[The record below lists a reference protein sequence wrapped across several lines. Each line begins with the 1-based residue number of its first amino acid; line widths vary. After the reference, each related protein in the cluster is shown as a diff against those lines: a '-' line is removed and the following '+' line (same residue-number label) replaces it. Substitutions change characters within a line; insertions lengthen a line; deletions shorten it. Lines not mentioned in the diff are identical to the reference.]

1 MFTPQAKHKARK
13 QINIVQ
19 GSASKGG
26 FRSGY
31 QSFVSDSRTPFD
43 ALSDMTNVT
52 LDQDNLPRP
61 RESLV
66 LFGSQ
71 PLGTIIGASTF
82 IKIVAGLP
90 EKWDITMQVIGSYG
104 KVHTRKDGGAWVA
117 AGGTNQYS
125 PTAIVNFCQSGNR
138 VYANNGTNNMS
149 YYDIATDAT
158 IEYTALTTPST
169 PTATGTGLTG
179 TTFTYY
185 YRVSANSAVGESA
198 ASVADT
204 EQVALARDQWT
215 TGKYVTV
222 TWSAVA
228 GAVTSYNVYVG
239 TVAGE
244 EKYLTTV
251 SNGLSFVDDGTMVAN
266 AFKIAPAGNSTAGPK
281 LTYMWNKDG
290 QLFGVGDADNPDY
303 LWYDAGSTA
312 VGDFSP
318 FNGGGN
324 VSINAGGDTVPTA
337 VRSFRT
343 GKGDAALTVLS
354 SGVAGVG
361 KMHHLVFTTN
371 TFDNNVINIPNVSEA
386 NGQGGTIA
394 PRAVVEVNNSIVYLT
409 GQDFKSTGTSP
420 NIQNILSTN
429 SISADIIPDVR
440 MINRNAAR
448 NACALVYE
456 NKAYFALPVGS
467 TTNNQIWVKDYSR
480 KGIWI
485 MPWTIAAQFMWLS
498 EDNTTGEIS
507 FCIYDGTNI
516 LKFSRSVM
524 TQDNGIPFRTR
535 AAHEGLVFS
544 DDGMSMG
551 AIQNQRFKFLQPVG
565 EVKAEAFGLD
575 EDGAVNTLASEVY
588 TQTSSF
594 TGWNQWM
601 YSDGNE
607 WSGDVG
613 EVNYTAKQ
621 VSVVPLEID
630 ETLNQLGWQVTTEKA
645 DCDYSLSAVLTN
657 GVLIGNSYY
666 GD

>member
-1 MFTPQAKHKARK
+1 MFTPSQKRKGRK

-19 GSASKGG
+19 GSAANGG
-26 FRSGY
+26 FKRGY

-61 RESLV
+61 RQSLV
-66 LFGSQ
+66 LFGGQ
-71 PLGTIIGASTF
+71 PLGAMLGVGTF
-82 IKIVAGLP
+82 IKIVSGQP
-90 EKWDITMQVIGSYG
+90 EKWDISMQVIGGYG
-104 KVHTRKDGGAWVA
+104 KIHTRKDGGTWVA

-125 PTAIVNFCQSGNR
+125 STAMVNFCQSGNR
-138 VYANNGTNNMS
+138 VYASNGVNNMS

-158 IEYTALTTPST
+158 IEYNALSTPST

-215 TGKYVTV
+215 TGKYITI

-251 SNGLSFVDDGTMVAN
+251 SNGLTFVDDGTMVAN
-266 AFKIAPAGNSTAGPK
+266 AFKVAPAGNSTAGPK
-281 LTYMWNKDG
+281 LTYMWNKDS

-303 LWYDAGSTA
+303 LWYDAGATA
-312 VGDFSP
+312 TGDFSP

-361 KMHHLVFTTN
+361 KMHHVVFTTS

-394 PRAVVEVNNSIVYLT
+394 PRAVVEINNSIVYLT

-448 NACALVYE
+448 NACALVFE

-467 TTNNQIWVKDYSR
+467 TSNNQIWIKDYSR

-485 MPWTIAAQFMWLS
+485 MPWTIAAKFMWLS

-516 LKFSRSVM
+516 LKFSSSVM
-524 TQDNGIPFRTR
+524 TQDNGVPFRTR
-535 AAHEGLVFS
+535 VAHEGLVFS

-621 VSVVPLEID
+621 VSVIPLEID

-645 DCDYSLSAVLTN
+645 DCDYSLSAVLTT
-657 GVLIGNSYY
+657 GVLIGNSFY

>member
-1 MFTPQAKHKARK
+1 MFTPSQKRKGRK

-19 GSASKGG
+19 GSAANGG
-26 FRSGY
+26 FKRGY

-61 RESLV
+61 RQSLV
-66 LFGSQ
+66 LFGGQ
-71 PLGTIIGASTF
+71 PLGVMLGVGTF
-82 IKIVAGLP
+82 IKIVAGQP
-90 EKWDITMQVIGSYG
+90 EKWDISMQVIGGYG
-104 KVHTRKDGGAWVA
+104 KIHTRKDGGTWVA

-125 PTAIVNFCQSGNR
+125 NTAMVNFCQSGNR
-138 VYANNGTNNMS
+138 VYASNGVNNMS

-158 IEYTALTTPST
+158 IEYNALSTPST

-215 TGKYVTV
+215 TGKYITI

-251 SNGLSFVDDGTMVAN
+251 SNGLTFVDDGTMVAN
-266 AFKIAPAGNSTAGPK
+266 AFKVAPAGNSTAGPK
-281 LTYMWNKDG
+281 LTYMWNKDS

-303 LWYDAGSTA
+303 LWYDAGATA
-312 VGDFSP
+312 TGDFSP

-361 KMHHLVFTTN
+361 KMHHVVFTTS

-394 PRAVVEVNNSIVYLT
+394 PRAVVEINNSIVYLT
-409 GQDFKSTGTSP
+409 GQDF
-420 NIQNILSTN
+420 
-429 SISADIIPDVR
+429 
-440 MINRNAAR
+440 
-448 NACALVYE
+448 
-456 NKAYFALPVGS
+456 
-467 TTNNQIWVKDYSR
+467 
-480 KGIWI
+480 
-485 MPWTIAAQFMWLS
+485 
-498 EDNTTGEIS
+498 
-507 FCIYDGTNI
+507 
-516 LKFSRSVM
+516 
-524 TQDNGIPFRTR
+524 
-535 AAHEGLVFS
+535 
-544 DDGMSMG
+544 
-551 AIQNQRFKFLQPVG
+551 
-565 EVKAEAFGLD
+565 
-575 EDGAVNTLASEVY
+575 
-588 TQTSSF
+588 
-594 TGWNQWM
+594 
-601 YSDGNE
+601 
-607 WSGDVG
+607 
-613 EVNYTAKQ
+613 
-621 VSVVPLEID
+621 
-630 ETLNQLGWQVTTEKA
+630 
-645 DCDYSLSAVLTN
+645 
-657 GVLIGNSYY
+657 
-666 GD
+666 

>member
-1 MFTPQAKHKARK
+1 MFTPSQKRKGRK

-19 GSASKGG
+19 GSAANGG
-26 FRSGY
+26 FKRGY

-61 RESLV
+61 RQSLV
-66 LFGSQ
+66 LFGGQ
-71 PLGTIIGASTF
+71 PLGAMLGVGTF
-82 IKIVAGLP
+82 IKIVSGQP
-90 EKWDITMQVIGSYG
+90 EKWDISMQVIGGYG
-104 KVHTRKDGGAWVA
+104 KIHTRKDGGTWVA

-125 PTAIVNFCQSGNR
+125 STAMVNFCQSGNR
-138 VYANNGTNNMS
+138 VYASNGINNMS

-158 IEYTALTTPST
+158 IEYSALSTPST

-215 TGKYVTV
+215 TGKYITV

-251 SNGLSFVDDGTMVAN
+251 SNGLTFVDDGTMVAN
-266 AFKIAPAGNSTAGPK
+266 AFKVAPVGNSTAGPK
-281 LTYMWNKDG
+281 LTYMWNKDS

-303 LWYDAGSTA
+303 LWYDAGATA
-312 VGDFSP
+312 TGDFSP

-361 KMHHLVFTTN
+361 KMHHVVFTTS

-394 PRAVVEVNNSIVYLT
+394 PRAVVEINNSIVYLT

-448 NACALVYE
+448 NACALVFE

-467 TTNNQIWVKDYSR
+467 TSNNQIWIKDYSR

-485 MPWTIAAQFMWLS
+485 MPWTIAAKFMWLS

-516 LKFSRSVM
+516 LKFSSSVM
-524 TQDNGIPFRTR
+524 TQDNGVPFRTR
-535 AAHEGLVFS
+535 VAHEGLVFS

-621 VSVVPLEID
+621 VSVIPLEID

-645 DCDYSLSAVLTN
+645 DCDYSLSAVLTT
-657 GVLIGNSYY
+657 GVLIPSSYY